1 MGENTEPNELI
12 KQPVIYRIDDNEGA
26 LQAFEKEMEKSEDK
40 EVIFEYPIVYIHV
53 WKKNGKYEVYIGESF
68 DIVQRT
74 MAHLQEAARSED
86 WHKMLLE
93 KNVQLYIIGHE
104 HFHKSMTMDVENRLM
119 LFLSSVGR
127 VAKVHNK
134 RKNLQKS
141 IICLRSLIQFIKR
154 YGSSWGVGT
163 ENCFLRKNVL
173 QMLPYS
179 VLPLFINGLNRKSR

>member
-1 MGENTEPNELI
+1 MGENTEPNEMI
-12 KQPVIYRIDDNEGA
+12 KQPVIHRIDVNAGELKVFQDR
-26 LQAFEKEMEKSEDK
+26 MEKSEDK
-40 EVIFEYPIVYIHV
+40 EVILEYPVVYIYAR
-53 WKKNGKYEVYIGESF
+53 KKNGKYDVYIGESF
-68 DIVQRT
+68 DVVQRT
-74 MAHLQEAARSED
+74 KQHLQDAAKGED

-163 ENCFLRKNVL
+163 ESCFLRKNVL

-179 VLPLFINGLNRKSR
+179 VLPLFIN